1 MMDRAVEPFYLRHN
15 WGLILKRERK
25 KKKKTDFKR
34 QSLLESHQLARDRN
48 VCKGLIFLTPAGSFV
63 VFLFLFSECISPKI
77 KIPNSTPG

>member
-1 MMDRAVEPFYLRHN
+1 MMDRMVEPFYLRYN
-15 WGLILKRERK
+15 WGLILKR
-25 KKKKTDFKR
+25 KKKTDFKR
-34 QSLLESHQLARDRN
+34 QSLLESHQLARDIN